1 MPFSRGKAILFS
13 VFSSRFTSKN
23 ALTSAVYANFG
34 LIAFIRLS
42 RQVFFLRKKRGEKW
56 RPFVFPCT
64 FSRNPLIVAWKASKH
79 EYLFSQ
85 NNHQHIFPCNFS
97 DRVCFHQ
104 KQSRLQAKNALRR
117 VKVIIRELAFSIPLT
132 TAICLITL

>member
-42 RQVFFLRKKRGEKW
+42 RQVFFCE
-56 RPFVFPCT
+56 
-64 FSRNPLIVAWKASKH
+64 
-79 EYLFSQ
+79 
-85 NNHQHIFPCNFS
+85 
-97 DRVCFHQ
+97 
-104 KQSRLQAKNALRR
+104 KNAGKNGGHSFFR
-117 VKVIIRELAFSIPLT
+117 VHFQEIHLS
-132 TAICLITL
+132 